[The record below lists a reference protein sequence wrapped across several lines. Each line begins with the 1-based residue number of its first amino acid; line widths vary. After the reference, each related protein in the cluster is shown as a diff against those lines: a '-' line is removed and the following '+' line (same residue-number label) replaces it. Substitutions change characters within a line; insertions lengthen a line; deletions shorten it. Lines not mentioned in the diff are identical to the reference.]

1 MIISFYSYKGGVG
14 RSQLCAN
21 IASYLCHKEHKKVLL
36 LDWDFESPGL
46 HYFFSKNNTDIKTSG
61 TIELLKNYTDML
73 RKEEII
79 EIEDYKY
86 FDNTSII
93 PITSEGDGKID
104 LIPAGNY
111 SIAYFYK
118 VQSFDWFEFYEMLD
132 GKSYIEE
139 LKKWLK
145 TLDYDF
151 IFIDSGPGITD
162 YSGVCNIQLPDT
174 NIIVSNATDQS
185 IDGCKRVTDQI
196 INSEYTAKGF
206 RKDYVIPILSRIN
219 QAHPLLEYWEDKFT
233 DSFYNV
239 FDKENTKE
247 SFNSYLQNTILFEDP
262 AIVIWK
268 YDLNIY
274 LFYLI
279 LL

>member
-93 PITSEGDGKID
+93 PITSE
-104 LIPAGNY
+104 
-111 SIAYFYK
+111 
-118 VQSFDWFEFYEMLD
+118 
-132 GKSYIEE
+132 
-139 LKKWLK
+139 